1 VIQVKEKQLLKI
13 EIVPY
18 RRTFKP
24 LITAEIHNQAGVLV
38 GKVYRSSSFVY
49 VHPDYAQDIKTKG
62 GEIDRLT
69 LRRLRDSREVFDLK
83 FNGPNEVEVNGV
95 FYVEGLNFPIIATPE
110 YLDINTNRFIRNT
123 IVKSGTGIIVEKDF
137 IAI

>member
-1 VIQVKEKQLLKI
+1 M
-13 EIVPY
+13 
-18 RRTFKP
+18 
-24 LITAEIHNQAGVLV
+24 
-38 GKVYRSSSFVY
+38 
-49 VHPDYAQDIKTKG
+49 
-62 GEIDRLT
+62 
-69 LRRLRDSREVFDLK
+69 FDLK